1 MGTLVKPAVRFC
13 SYLFSLASALYLVA
27 LLCDRVYVLHLTY
40 AEESARLRKDRWIVE
55 QCRRPEFYEALAGS
69 CAEAERGVMRNLA
82 LYSLKHVLET
92 TFLCGTQSCAAQAA
106 AAAAWFIGLSA
117 PVMCLL
123 GAMAVL
129 CPVVLVQLLRAVGEA
144 FRPPRCVPAPFYTL
158 PEQPPSLARY
168 PVYQIMG
175 PDEKEA

>member
-1 MGTLVKPAVRFC
+1 MGTLVKPAVRFS
-13 SYLFSLASALYLVA
+13 SYLFSLASALYLVS
-27 LLCDRVYVLHLTY
+27 LCCDRVYVLHLTY

-55 QCRRPEFYEALAGS
+55 QCRRPEFYEALSAS
-69 CAEAERGVMRNLA
+69 CSEAERGVMRNLV
-82 LYSLKHVLET
+82 LYSLKRVLET
-92 TFLCGTQSCAAQAA
+92 TFLCGTQSCAAQASA
-106 AAAAWFIGLSA
+106 TAAWFIGLSA

-144 FRPPRCVPAPFYTL
+144 FRPPRPAMSPYYAL

-168 PVYQIMG
+168 PVYQLTCE
-175 PDEKEA
+175 DT